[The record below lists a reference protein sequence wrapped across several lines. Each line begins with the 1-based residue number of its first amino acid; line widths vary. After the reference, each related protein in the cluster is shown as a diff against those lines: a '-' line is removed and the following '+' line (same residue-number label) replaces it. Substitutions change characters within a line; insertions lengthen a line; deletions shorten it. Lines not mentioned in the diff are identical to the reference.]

1 MANEVKI
8 MLYDSKAVAEFSKTT
23 APELKEKFKS
33 LPWLKWSKKEVGEK
47 TYWKLNIDLSE
58 GQENLKSFIS
68 LMFEH
73 DIDVQIKDNKE
84 SDWHKVENIG
94 DTDPKLE
101 KAKPYS
107 IYMKPSFVE
116 KLKKIAEDKH
126 ISLNTLVMIALDN
139 YLQSQKAV
147 PAMVVD
153 SYSEKVRVEIAKRQ
167 TKPAWVADQLHIP
180 RSTFSNKLAANTFTA
195 DEKAKI
201 NRFFG
206 WK

>member
-1 MANEVKI
+1 MTNEVKI
-8 MLYDSKAVAEFSKTT
+8 MLYDDKAVAEFSKATDSD
-23 APELKEKFKS
+23 LKEKIKD
-33 LPWLKWSKKEVGEK
+33 LPWLKWSKKEVGDK
-47 TYWKLNIDLSE
+47 TYWKLNIDLSKE
-58 GQENLKSFIS
+58 KENLNSFIL

-73 DIDVQIKDNKE
+73 DVEVQVKDSKDSE
-84 SDWHKVENIG
+84 WRKVEA
-94 DTDPKLE
+94 DPKSE
-101 KAKPYS
+101 KAKPYP
-107 IYMKPSFVE
+107 IYMKPSYVE
-116 KLKKIAEDKH
+116 ELKKIAEDKH